1 MADTMT
7 PEERS
12 RCMAA
17 IKGKDTKPEL
27 IVRKYLFS
35 RGLRYRIQ
43 DRRLPG
49 RPDIVLPKYKTV
61 VFVDGCFWHG
71 HDGCRYFRLPQSNV
85 EFWQTKIERNK
96 ARDTR
101 NEEELRTT
109 GWHVIR
115 VWECEIRKVAGR
127 QEYLDGLYRQIVGDL
142 GQEEKER
149 NKPIPYSVPEEVEIG
164 IAAEEEEVYG

>member
-115 VWECEIRKVAGR
+115 VWECEIRKVGGR